1 MHQWMDLIQIFAMA
15 VFIKSFGN
23 NGIKTDRER
32 VRLCLKTIDP
42 ESVKR
47 RKAHELKR
55 QMYVFQGPNFK
66 WNIYSY
72 DKLKPFGFPIHE
84 AVDRFSR
91 KIFRVLARP
100 YLMTLHVIFLI
111 HVNFPIT
118 SRSIL
123 KTTVHENRNS
133 EFFYVTWEN
142 FFSKRRF
149 YGIVHARCI
158 WLIFPFYHNLFL
170 FFKFLYLS
178 FFNYFSPYHV
188 TFYRHGSFLVFLR
201 NFLFNSFPLI
211 F

>member
-1 MHQWMDLIQIFAMA
+1 MDLIQIFAMA

-47 RKAHELKR
+47 RKAYELKR

-100 YLMTLHVIFLI
+100 YLMTLHVIFSI

-133 EFFYVTWEN
+133 EFFLRYLR
-142 FFSKRRF
+142 K
-149 YGIVHARCI
+149 
-158 WLIFPFYHNLFL
+158 L
-170 FFKFLYLS
+170 FFKKTLLWYCACTLYLINFS
-178 FFNYFSPYHV
+178 VLSQFVSIFQVSLSIIFQLFFTIS
-188 TFYRHGSFLVFLR
+188 RDIL
-201 NFLFNSFPLI
+201 
-211 F
+211 